1 MAEDRTPPVQL
12 SVWRNGLGPLPG
24 IRRGNVAAYEFDVAM
39 RWFTHH
45 APPPEHPVRQRAFV
59 LIDERV
65 QLNQP
70 VVFPE
75 SHRGWWYVDLV
86 SLADRGSELLVT
98 DDYLDVI
105 VGPPNRPY
113 RVLDMDEYAAA
124 LASGRVTTAGV
135 VAGLVAFQRF
145 LDTHLNAG
153 WTLSDH
159 WPDFPPAAIDGL
171 RDEEIVDP
179 HGWAAAAARE

>member
-1 MAEDRTPPVQL
+1 MDDDRSPLVPL
-12 SVWRNGLGPLPG
+12 RVWRNGLGPLPG
-24 IRRGNVAAYEFDVAM
+24 IRRGNVAAYEFDVAP
-39 RWFTHH
+39 RWFMHH
-45 APPPEHPVRQRAFV
+45 VSPPEYPVRQRAFV
-59 LIDERV
+59 LIDERM

-75 SHRGWWYVDLV
+75 SHRGWWYADLV
-86 SLADRGSELLVT
+86 SLADHDSELLVT

-124 LASGRVTTAGV
+124 FASGGVTAARVMT
-135 VAGLVAFQRF
+135 GLTAFQRF

-153 WTLSDH
+153 WTLPDR
-159 WPDFPPAAIDGL
+159 WPDFPPTAINVL
-171 RDEEIVDP
+171 MDEEIADP
-179 HGWAAAAARE
+179 DGWAAAAARE